1 MIDGYAFGEMTV
13 DGRKYVADLILLP
26 GRIIP
31 SWWRQ
36 EGHRLDIKDLRD
48 VFGEDI
54 SALVIGTGFNG
65 LMKVQQN
72 VRQAA
77 ESRGIRVYV
86 EKTVR
91 AVQIFNELS
100 GRERTAGAFH
110 LTC

>member
-13 DGRKYVADLILLP
+13 EGRKYNADLILLP
-26 GRIIP
+26 ERIIP

-36 EGHRLDIKDLRD
+36 EGHRLSVEDLRD
-48 VFGEDI
+48 VFEENI

-77 ESRGIRVYV
+77 ESRSIRVYV
-86 EKTVR
+86 EKTAR
-91 AVQIFNELS
+91 AVQIFNELT
-100 GRERTAGAFH
+100 GRERAAGAFH